1 MKGYALCAMC
11 AAAAAAL
18 GSGPAAA
25 RDVQARDGVEPH
37 RAAFA
42 GAVLRLELGGRRA
55 RAPEARLGIGFND
68 YRRDPAGFLAASG
81 GPRLPLEAGLAGGRL
96 QWFVGGERASQLDRR
111 LGASGSTRKTLF
123 VVGGIA
129 VGAAAAFL
137 LLDGDGDGDD
147 GPCPPGVE
155 VCAQ

>member
-1 MKGYALCAMC
+1 MKGYVLCAAC
-11 AAAAAAL
+11 AAAALAWA
-18 GSGPAAA
+18 PAAA
-25 RDVQARDGVEPH
+25 RDVQARDGVERH

-55 RAPEARLGIGFND
+55 KAPQARLGIGFSD
-68 YRRDPAGFLAASG
+68 YRRDPAGFLAISG

-111 LGASGSTRKTLF
+111 LGAGSTKKTLL

-137 LLDGDGDGDD
+137 LLDGDGDD